1 MPRSSNS
8 LFVVAVGL
16 VVLFSGLAGA
26 GALLEQPTHDSSSDA
41 RLQAT
46 TTGTAASPSPTTQ
59 PPTATATSTSSPT
72 SAPTATST
80 QDTAAE
86 TATSAVESSGTLPNL
101 LVIVG
106 SEGETSYELAV
117 DGDLQKSDEQ
127 GATVDPEDSVDGSSA
142 TGAVAGNGADAYRF
156 SGSITDITLDGD
168 ATLYLNGE
176 RYEPY
181 PNRLVIVG
189 SEDVANYEFAVDG
202 KLRKSSTEGASIDD
216 EDTVAGNRA
225 TGSVAGNGAD
235 AYRYSGE
242 ITTFSLDGDAT
253 VYRNG
258 EEIDPADDPTPSPT
272 PEPDGGAWD
281 AEYGS
286 VETFDSVERT
296 GPIEY
301 VEFESCEQVTVYG
314 TNRYNTVAIR
324 LSTGQKEW
332 IEMGDST
339 AGRYTPDSGHIVGL
353 SVWEEHPDEIVAGF
367 EPELDI
373 EPPCGDS

>member
-26 GALLEQPTHDSSSDA
+26 GAFLEQPTHDSSSDA

-86 TATSAVESSGTLPNL
+86 TATGAVESPGTLPNL

-106 SEGETSYELAV
+106 SEGETSYELTV
-117 DGDLQKSDEQ
+117 DGDLPKSDEQ

-189 SEDVANYEFAVDG
+189 SEDVANYAFTVDG
-202 KLRKSSTEGASIDD
+202 KLRKSGDRGASIDD
-216 EDTVAGNRA
+216 EDTVTGTRA
-225 TGSVAGNGAD
+225 TGTVAGHGAD
-235 AYRYSGE
+235 AYRFSGNV
-242 ITTFSLDGDAT
+242 TNFTLDGDAT
-253 VYRNG
+253 VYLNG
-258 EEIDPADDPTPSPT
+258 EKVELANTPT
-272 PEPDGGAWD
+272 
-281 AEYGS
+281 
-286 VETFDSVERT
+286 
-296 GPIEY
+296 
-301 VEFESCEQVTVYG
+301 
-314 TNRYNTVAIR
+314 
-324 LSTGQKEW
+324 
-332 IEMGDST
+332 
-339 AGRYTPDSGHIVGL
+339 TPDSDYPPDVFTSISQDCNRFAIETSAPFDTLRVG
-353 SVWEEHPDEIVAGF
+353 VAGNTTGTAPYETRTTDAYSF
-367 EPELDI
+367 EFEDETRYAASYQAGQGERI
-373 EPPCGDS
+373 VFAYAIRDGRIVYQYEIGACRTGS